1 MPETSLRPLPRSPL
15 LHAARDGE
23 RFATPQGP
31 VVGPISERVVALAP
45 MEVLLAQP
53 RGYCA
58 GVDRAID
65 VVDLAIDLYGAP
77 VYVRHEIVH
86 NRFVVESLR
95 ERGAVFVEQISEIP
109 ERSTVVFSAHGVSP
123 AVREEA
129 RARSLRTIDATCPL
143 VTKVH
148 LEALRFAKQG
158 RWILLVGH
166 AGHAEVEGTMGE
178 APDRMIL
185 VQSVEEAERVEVPD
199 PEEVSYLT
207 QTTLSVD
214 ETMEILAVLRRRFP
228 KIKGPPREDIC
239 YATQNRQNA
248 VKEMAKDCDLVLV
261 VGSPSSSNSNRLAE
275 VARSL
280 GVEAY
285 RVESADELDPK
296 WIEGKKSIGV
306 TSGASTPEKLV
317 QDLLSRLREL
327 GAGTVRPVEVTK
339 EDLIFHMPSSL
350 ARDLGESGRQ
360 EELLARYG
368 RIARPSSV

>member
-1 MPETSLRPLPRSPL
+1 
-15 LHAARDGE
+15 
-23 RFATPQGP
+23 
-31 VVGPISERVVALAP
+31 

-95 ERGAVFVEQISEIP
+95 ERGAIFVEEISEIP
-109 ERSTVVFSAHGVSP
+109 EGATVVFSAHGVSP
-123 AVREEA
+123 AVRDDA

-148 LEALRFAKQG
+148 LEALRFAKQD

-185 VQSVEEAERVEVPD
+185 VQSVEEAERVTVPD
-199 PEEVSYLT
+199 PERVGYLT

-248 VKEMAKDCDLVLV
+248 VKEMAGACDLVLV

-275 VARSL
+275 VARSF

-285 RVESADELDPK
+285 RIESATELDPA
-296 WIEGKKSIGV
+296 WIGGKRRVGV
-306 TSGASTPEKLV
+306 TSGASTPERLV
-317 QDLLSRLREL
+317 QELLVRLQEL
-327 GAGTVRPVEVTK
+327 GAASVRPVEVTK
-339 EDLIFHMPSSL
+339 EDLVFHMPSSL
-350 ARDLGESGRQ
+350 ARDLLESGRQ
-360 EELLARYG
+360 EELLSRYG
-368 RIARPSSV
+368 RMVRPSLT